1 LVTLVLTAQVGPVR
15 AYACTSDADC
25 DYEGCNNNSCSGYE
39 RYNACNN
46 GVWDGVC
53 YSYYGT
59 CFWDRNAQQRG
70 ASCPDPAPCAP
81 GTYSIDGKNAGGDK
95 ACTECKPGESFD
107 RRWCVDLC
115 RKLPCRKLQYI
126 LRCGQGQIYM
136 QIYMCAL
143 HLAHMDVS
151 VINLIYMHVG
161 HLCICYTQIHT
172 CECTCIHVSVSCMH
186 ACINTCMQT

>member
-1 LVTLVLTAQVGPVR
+1 MPARRTRIATTRGATTIRAPDTSSITRATTASGTASVTVTMEPA
-15 AYACTSDADC
+15 
-25 DYEGCNNNSCSGYE
+25 SGIGTH
-39 RYNACNN
+39 NN
-46 GVWDGVC
+46 GG
-53 YSYYGT
+53 
-59 CFWDRNAQQRG
+59 
-70 ASCPDPAPCAP
+70 PDPAPCAP
-81 GTYSIDGKNAGGDK
+81 GTYSSDGKNAGGDK